1 MRKLACLM
9 VSLLFAWWAW
19 AQDEEVLRAAR
30 FLSGA
35 SSDEEVDDYWVS
47 VLEARQ
53 GRRVRINDAHIRT
66 DGLLTVYQIASLA
79 DYRSTAG
86 DILSWEELALVD
98 GFSPE
103 LVAVL
108 RPFLSLA
115 STRLPGTAD
124 TVKVRASA
132 LVRGTLTSVG
142 GKAKASGSWWRAGGA
157 WRGKDGTFY
166 GEASFRGHTLLVGDF
181 NARYGQGL
189 AFWSGFSMSSLST
202 VDAFIRRTPGISPVW
217 SYSSALVHRGGAY
230 SFKTPHW
237 EVSAFGGVK
246 GLLGAHGA
254 WKGRHGQ
261 VGATLAY
268 TFGGPASLV
277 ASVDT
282 RWNWRGWDA
291 AGEVAWKNGAVAGLA
306 AFRGPIGPIKL
317 ALQGRM
323 VPSRYSG
330 KKNGEYA
337 LAAGVAY
344 KSEHWVSLAGRSGF
358 GSSVPVHQAS
368 LTMDAALLPIP
379 AEGPSRFQ
387 LRVYAGWQW
396 QVASAWALDVR
407 FTERYRNYERPRHDF
422 RVDGKFG
429 MGPWL
434 AVSRVEVV
442 QCEKLGFLNYWE
454 VGYKDEQTWSA
465 YFRLTGFVIDQWND
479 RIYVYERDAPGNF
492 SVPAYSG
499 RGGAVSL
506 VGSWKHRFRWLT
518 LKVYLRGS
526 WMVRVGCPP
535 TPGLALQLHCDL

>member
-1 MRKLACLM
+1 MRRLVC
-9 VSLLFAWWAW
+9 LLFILLHAGWAW

-47 VLEARQ
+47 LLEARQ
-53 GRRVRINDAHIRT
+53 GRRIRINDAHIRA
-66 DGLLTVYQIASLA
+66 DGLLSAYQLASLA

-103 LVAVL
+103 LVAAL

-115 STRLPGTAD
+115 SARMPGAAD

-132 LVRGTLTSVG
+132 LVRGTLTTIG
-142 GKAKASGSWWRAGGA
+142 GKAKVSGSWWRAGGA

-166 GEASFRGHTLLVGDF
+166 AEAAFRGHTLLAGDF
-181 NARYGQGL
+181 NVRYGQGL

-202 VDAFIRRTPGISPVW
+202 VDAFIRRSPGISPVW
-217 SYSSALVHRGGAY
+217 SYTSASVHRGAAY
-230 SFKTPHW
+230 TFKSARW
-237 EVSAFGGVK
+237 EAAAFGGFH
-246 GLLGAHGA
+246 GLLGVHGA

-261 VGATLAY
+261 VGATLAH
-268 TFGGPASLV
+268 TFGVPASLTV
-277 ASVDT
+277 SADT

-291 AGEVAWKNGAVAGLA
+291 AGEVAWKHGTTAGLA
-306 AFRGPIGPIKL
+306 AFRGPAGPLKL
-317 ALQGRM
+317 ALQGRV
-323 VPSRYSG
+323 VPSRFSG
-330 KKNGEYA
+330 KKNGEYG

-344 KSEHWVSLAGRSGF
+344 KAERWVSLAGRSGF
-358 GSSVPVHQAS
+358 GSSVPEHQAS
-368 LTMDAALLPIP
+368 LTVDAALLPIP
-379 AEGPSRFQ
+379 AAEPSRFQ

-396 QVASAWALDVR
+396 QLAPAWALDMR

-429 MGPWL
+429 MGPWM
-434 AVSRVEVV
+434 AVTRVEAVH
-442 QCEKLGFLNYWE
+442 CERFGFLSYWE
-454 VGYKDEQTWSA
+454 GGYKDEKTFSA
-465 YFRLTGFVIDQWND
+465 CFRLTGFLIDQWND
-479 RIYVYERDAPGNF
+479 RVYVYERDAPGNF

-506 VGSWKHRFRWLT
+506 TGSWKHRFRRIT
-518 LKVYLRGS
+518 LKAYLRGS
-526 WMVRVGCPP
+526 WMVRVGRPP
-535 TPGLALQLHCDL
+535 APVLALQLHCDL